1 MPISLLITPL
11 VYMMVQAV
19 TFGIG
24 MIVILATP
32 LTSRAWDMVP
42 WMIAITFV
50 ISVPLSLMIA
60 PRLKARREIH
70 VDAPAV

>member
-1 MPISLLITPL
+1 MRISLLITPL

-19 TFGIG
+19 TFGVG

-32 LTSRAWDMVP
+32 LTAYASELMP
-42 WMIAITFV
+42 WMIGLTFI

-70 VDAPAV
+70 VNAPAV

>member
-1 MPISLLITPL
+1 MRISLLITPL
-11 VYMMVQAV
+11 VYMMVQGV
-19 TFGIG
+19 TFGVG

-32 LTSRAWDMVP
+32 LTAYASELMP
-42 WMIAITFV
+42 WMIGLTFI

-70 VDAPAV
+70 VNAPAV

>member
-42 WMIAITFV
+42 WMIAITV
-50 ISVPLSLMIA
+50 IVSVPLSLMIA